1 MPAYENKVQGWP
13 CRMCGSGR
21 VELHHLLPRSKFGRR
36 QKAEQNH
43 PDNCIPLCHHC
54 HQDHHTTT
62 KRVPRVMLTADEL
75 LFMEERIHSGW
86 IDLWYPVTP
95 DFLVEGEEY

>member
-1 MPAYENKVQGWP
+1 MSSYDDKVLGQL

-21 VELHHLLPRSKFGRR
+21 VELHHLLPRSKFGKRR
-36 QKAEQNH
+36 KHVRDH
-43 PDNCIPLCHHC
+43 PDNCIPLCHAC

-75 LFMEERIHSGW
+75 MFLEQHIHPGW
-86 IDLWYPVTP
+86 VDLWYPMTP
-95 DFLVEGEEY
+95 DFWVEGE